1 MGQKRKGETLKA
13 LVIIDM
19 INDFVFEEYEYEGN
33 VYFGKLIAP
42 LGKTIVG
49 RIAGLIKRVFH
60 ENTASVFR
68 LPKDHYDAFT
78 NPELELKVAELGI
91 DEVFITGLVEE
102 ICIYH
107 NSLGFLERGFRTNIV
122 RGCTVPF
129 EEEKG
134 KEALN
139 ELNACGAKIVDDIP
153 DDIKVILLLED
164 EHDGNSEEIKSGSWP
179 PHSMKGTP
187 GAQTV
192 KEIKDALE
200 KRYKNETKEVK

>member
-1 MGQKRKGETLKA
+1 MKA

-19 INDFVFEEYEYEGN
+19 TNDLVFEEYEYEGN
-33 VYFGKLIAP
+33 VYFGKLVAP
-42 LGKTIVG
+42 LGKTIVS
-49 RIAGLIKRVFH
+49 RIAELIKKVVN
-60 ENTASVFR
+60 ESTVSVFR
-68 LPKDHYDAFT
+68 LPKDHYNAFT

-107 NSLGFLERGFRTNIV
+107 NSMGFLERGFRTNIV
-122 RGCTVPF
+122 KGCTVPF

-134 KEALN
+134 REALK
-139 ELNACGAKIVDDIP
+139 ELYACGAKIVDDIP

-164 EHDGNSEEIKSGSWP
+164 EHNENSEEIKSGKWP

-187 GAQTV
+187 GAMTV
-192 KEIKDALE
+192 KEIKDALD
-200 KRYKNETKEVK
+200 RRI